1 MLLHAYRSQLTDAA
15 FTFGACA
22 CCARQELQGKL
33 EECVF
38 PPTTAPEPPVWLQ
51 DRGWSGDDWIQHSFD
66 WLWDLNACFST
77 ETYLEKNF
85 YASERLEAARL
96 RASASPDDAIA
107 QNFVRRVQS
116 YIENMRKD
124 LTDDAVLAPGGLHGP
139 WASGFHPKWLFWRG
153 AVHHNS
159 IGKASTLSASLCA
172 KCADRFARKPRRCSA
187 TSHQHLMPVGA
198 RADGFGEVP
207 CLPK

>member
-1 MLLHAYRSQLTDAA
+1 MAQFPTPITPQVHHMLLRAYRSQLTDAA

-77 ETYLEKNF
+77 ETYLEKHS
-85 YASERLEAARL
+85 YASERLEAARQ

-107 QNFVRRVQS
+107 QNFVRRV
-116 YIENMRKD
+116 
-124 LTDDAVLAPGGLHGP
+124 
-139 WASGFHPKWLFWRG
+139 
-153 AVHHNS
+153 
-159 IGKASTLSASLCA
+159 
-172 KCADRFARKPRRCSA
+172 
-187 TSHQHLMPVGA
+187 
-198 RADGFGEVP
+198 
-207 CLPK
+207 